1 MQIASPSRTFAQLN
15 TSEDGSNGH
24 RLKKLLKILEMMM
37 LTMMMMIVMV
47 FCHKHSG
54 NDEVDDTE
62 EDDFDEGD
70 RLFLRF
76 DPWMIG
82 CQS

>member
-1 MQIASPSRTFAQLN
+1 MQFASPSRTFAQLN
-15 TSEDGSNGH
+15 TSKDGSNGH
-24 RLKKLLKILEMMM
+24 RSKTLLKILEMMM
-37 LTMMMMIVMV
+37 LTIMMMIVMV

>member
-1 MQIASPSRTFAQLN
+1 
-15 TSEDGSNGH
+15 
-24 RLKKLLKILEMMM
+24 M
-37 LTMMMMIVMV
+37 LAMMMMIVMV

-54 NDEVDDTE
+54 NDEVDDNE
-62 EDDFDEGD
+62 EDDYDEGD